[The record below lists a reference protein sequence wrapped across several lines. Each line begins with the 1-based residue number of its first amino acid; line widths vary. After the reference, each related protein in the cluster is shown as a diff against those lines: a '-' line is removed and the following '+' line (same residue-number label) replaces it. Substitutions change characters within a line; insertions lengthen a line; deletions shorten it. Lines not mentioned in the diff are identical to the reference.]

1 MLSSSLDISSTSL
14 ERARKRH
21 RFRNPWYDRRFAGA
35 IRCAL
40 VVAALLSGT
49 MFLRTSSAARAAES
63 LDARLHPLLLSRD
76 DDAQYAEEF
85 NFTASL
91 PKKAKAPKADKKKSK
106 KSKKE
111 KKADKKN
118 DEKKRGDAKKQAE
131 PAVCETGLMSAPG
144 DVRACCA
151 PHCGSCDSA
160 CGDAACCA
168 PAIIE
173 TGLVCRGPF
182 DSQCVWARD
191 AAAHLEAVATS
202 GMMPPRGEAT
212 DYELD
217 PRSPLAIATSLEDLE
232 AVVAELPVSRRRAYV
247 LHMDPAK
254 YQLGDPGRG
263 SYPLAPQLSYLPKR
277 FVVHLG
283 MRLRLRDNTVVLAL
297 GGAVTGTRIYCA
309 YVDDESDVKPTRVML
324 TPFTSVTDIVAHDD
338 ADVRAA
344 AAAYRALW
352 RANPVIKEV
361 QSTHWNEHRTF
372 ERAG

>member
-76 DDAQYAEEF
+76 DDAQYAEERR
-85 NFTASL
+85 T
-91 PKKAKAPKADKKKSK
+91 
-106 KSKKE
+106 
-111 KKADKKN
+111 
-118 DEKKRGDAKKQAE
+118 KKRGDAKKQAE

-217 PRSPLAIATSLEDLE
+217 PRSPLATAASLEDLE
-232 AVVAELPVSRRRAYV
+232 AIVAELPVSRRRAYV